1 MDRKQ
6 ILNAMEE
13 RFGVKAKYMGA
24 PSFAYQIES
33 SGAVFTIDRNGK
45 ITDSAGTEIE
55 LDNLEGFGVA
65 TEASDCKTE
74 IEQMEISVPMEGH
87 TGGSLRNLVN
97 LIYSKQELLKKALHM
112 DKNIVEKDFAA
123 DINDKRIITLGDFAQ
138 AYAGIGGCDG
148 IAFDFNNSMITFIL
162 TGAIAENTDKAD
174 AVVKLISCINKTALE
189 LKHTSFKPAATD
201 NEKFT
206 MRTWLNRLG
215 FIGSGYR
222 QARKT
227 LLEFLP
233 GNGAYRHTP
242 EKEECQVVSAEAEKP
257 DGLVTYLNEELDGE
271 GMV

>member
-6 ILNAMEE
+6 ILKAMEE

-33 SGAVFTIDRNGK
+33 GDVIFTIDRNGK
-45 ITDSAGTEIE
+45 ITDAAGTEIE

-65 TEASDCKTE
+65 MEASDCKTE
-74 IEQMEISVPMEGH
+74 IEQMEVSVPMEGH
-87 TGGSLRNLVN
+87 TGVSLRNLVN
-97 LIYSKQELLKKALHM
+97 LIYSKQELLKKALQM
-112 DKNIVEKDFAA
+112 EKNMIEKDFAA
-123 DINDKRIITLGDFAQ
+123 GINERRIITSDDFVGAC
-138 AYAGIGGCDG
+138 AGIGGCDG
-148 IAFDFNNSMITFIL
+148 IKFDFKNSKITFIL
-162 TGAIAENTDKAD
+162 QVAIAEDADKAD
-174 AVVKLISCINKTALE
+174 AVLKLISCINKTALE
-189 LKHTSFKPAATD
+189 LKHTSFKPATTD

-233 GNGAYRHTP
+233 GNGAYRYTP
-242 EKEECQVVSAEAEKP
+242 EKDECEVVSEETEKS
-257 DGLVTYLNEELDGE
+257 DGLVAYLNEELDGE
-271 GMV
+271 GLV